1 MWRPESVGRLIR
13 EIVSDL
19 VQHRLKD
26 PRLGFVT
33 LTGVDVTR
41 DLKTARIY
49 VSVMGDPTTREDSL
63 AALASATPF
72 LRKEMG
78 QRIRLRHTPELLFVY
93 DDSLERGARI
103 DKILDDLKP

>member
-13 EIVSDL
+13 EIVSEL

-33 LTGVDVTR
+33 ITGVDVTR
-41 DLKTARIY
+41 DLKTARIF
-49 VSVMGDPTTREDSL
+49 VSVMGDPAARDDSL
-63 AALASATPF
+63 AALVSATAF
-72 LRKEMG
+72 VRKELG
-78 QRIRLRHTPELLFVY
+78 GRIRLRHTPEIHFEY